1 MRPLILA
8 AALMLGAC
16 SPQFVAT
23 VTPICDSMRVI
34 YISKSDVLTESTAQ
48 ALEGNNLAHEK
59 LCGPSPRPQRTE
71 TKAKKGEI
79 PTT

>member
-1 MRPLILA
+1 MKPILIPM
-8 AALMLGAC
+8 AALALGAC
-16 SPQFVAT
+16 SPQFIAT

-59 LCGPSPRPQRTE
+59 LCGPSRPQRTE